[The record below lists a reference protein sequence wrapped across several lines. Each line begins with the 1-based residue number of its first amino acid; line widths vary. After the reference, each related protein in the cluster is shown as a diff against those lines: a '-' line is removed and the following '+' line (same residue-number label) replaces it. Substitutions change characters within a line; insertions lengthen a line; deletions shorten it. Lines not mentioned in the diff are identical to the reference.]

1 MSKSIRTKDKSM
13 QVELFDEGRAEIE
26 SPVYDKIGIEVEKI
40 NPFADETA
48 PKGALYKIDVYL
60 PGKGG
65 ALNARPSEYD
75 VAWVLTDGTIL
86 HRKNRRGIGS
96 P

>member
-1 MSKSIRTKDKSM
+1 MSKTIRTKDNMLKVNLS
-13 QVELFDEGRAEIE
+13 DAGTIEIE
-26 SPVYDKIGIEVEKI
+26 SPIYEKIGIEVKKL
-40 NPFADETA
+40 NPFVDETA
-48 PKGALYKIDVYL
+48 PNGAVYRIDVYL